1 MNTEVMNAADPKT
14 PGPGRGAAGVQQG
27 VPPAGARLMIVE
39 DEPKLAALLATYL
52 GAAGY
57 ETQCLGDGRLVV
69 PQVRTAEPDL
79 ILLDLMLPGRDGIEI
94 CRELR
99 TFSDVPIIMVTARV
113 EEIDRLLGL
122 ELGADDYVC
131 KPFSPRE
138 MVARV
143 RAILRRT
150 RGGIGL
156 PGASAPV
163 SAATR
168 QPQDDSG
175 DPAGLKLGGRADGD
189 VPAVRLVIDEDRHQV
204 HLEGRLLDLT
214 PVEFRLL
221 AVLAAVPGRVLRR
234 EGLLEQ
240 LYMDHR
246 VVNDRTVDTHVKNL
260 RRKLMQVVNDRDL
273 IHSVYGIG
281 YKFEP

>member
-1 MNTEVMNAADPKT
+1 MNTDSMAKPD
-14 PGPGRGAAGVQQG
+14 GVNKSNG
-27 VPPAGARLMIVE
+27 GSDVGSSAFAARLLIVE
-39 DEPKLAALLATYL
+39 DEPKLAALMARYLEAGGYRTSTLA
-52 GAAGY
+52 
-57 ETQCLGDGRLVV
+57 DGRLVV
-69 PQVRTAEPDL
+69 PKVRESRPDL

-99 TFSDVPIIMVTARV
+99 TFSDVPIIIVTARV

-138 MVARV
+138 LVARV

-150 RGGIGL
+150 RGDSRGPHSPPGL
-156 PGASAPV
+156 AAPAPGPSAP
-163 SAATR
+163 
-168 QPQDDSG
+168 
-175 DPAGLKLGGRADGD
+175 ADRPGEALVVD
-189 VPAVRLVIDEDRHQV
+189 WTNADLRPVRLLIDEDRHEVRLEDQV
-204 HLEGRLLDLT
+204 LELT

-221 AVLAAVPGRVLRR
+221 AILAAVPGRVLRR
-234 EGLLEQ
+234 DGLLDR
-240 LYMDHR
+240 LYEDHR
-246 VVNDRTVDTHVKNL
+246 VVNDRTVDTHIKNL
-260 RRKLMQVVNDRDL
+260 RRKLMQVVKDRDL